1 MTIESIEA
9 AKNCG
14 VFDFSKADGHTSPF
28 AKYNLIYGW
37 NGSGKSTLSRL
48 FYAIESGKVPPPR
61 LAERV
66 SHSRLLGVLS
76 TQAVSVMVRRM
87 CGSSTKTLSS
97 AT

>member
-48 FYAIESGKVPPPR
+48 FYAIESGKVPPR
-61 LAERV
+61 A
-66 SHSRLLGVLS
+66 
-76 TQAVSVMVRRM
+76 
-87 CGSSTKTLSS
+87 
-97 AT
+97 